1 MIEKH
6 TLRIVPMLCVALLLM
21 GMEVRC
27 THTTEPLSTVDE
39 GFVDPYL
46 IGRWREFEMDE
57 DEDERELELSV
68 GDLAYEVLHNSPD
81 TVVRIREFGSE
92 GRVTIY
98 EGFTTLLNGRKYLN
112 TRLVDCIG
120 CDSAPW
126 KDDFSSD
133 CSNTI
138 IEYATYVPN
147 DFMSLITTETDLT
160 EKETKALFAG
170 LRGRL
175 LFIQYM
181 KNSFVVDA
189 IREGTIK
196 GELSCDDCDKPAACI
211 TEDSKVLQDFIRSH
225 KADVYA
231 YSNLEFQTFIREVPS
246 TL

>member
-6 TLRIVPMLCVALLLM
+6 TLRIVPMVCVALLLM

-27 THTTEPLSTVDE
+27 THTTEPLSAMDE

-46 IGRWREFEMDE
+46 IGRWQEFDM
-57 DEDERELELSV
+57 DEDERELHA
-68 GDLAYEVLHNSPD
+68 GDLAYEVLHNPAD
-81 TVVRIREFGSE
+81 TVVRIRKFEAK
-92 GRVTIY
+92 GRVSVY
-98 EGFTTLLNGRKYLN
+98 EGYTTRLNGRKYLN

-120 CDSAPW
+120 CDSAPP

-133 CSNTI
+133 CSYII
-138 IEYATYVPN
+138 IEYATYVPKN
-147 DFMSLITTETDLT
+147 FMSLMATDTDLT
-160 EKETKALFAG
+160 EKEVKAFFAG

-181 KNSFVVDA
+181 ENTFVVDA
-189 IREGTIK
+189 IREGTIE

-225 KADVYA
+225 KADIDVFPGTYFEI
-231 YSNLEFQTFIREVPS
+231 LIREAPS
-246 TL
+246 IL